1 MGVVPSVGPSSCYS
15 RFLDRAS
22 TELLQELHAPRA
34 RRDCRHLKV
43 SARKGEALTNRE
55 RDRAPSGSPVMRF
68 LAWPGWALNKSGGIE
83 WLASAGS
90 RGSQSYL
97 GPCAK
102 HGHPLREQ
110 AMAVRL
116 GSRDEHRVM
125 EAMADVSL
133 VTKGSSLPART
144 ATAASIR

>member
-1 MGVVPSVGPSSCYS
+1 MSGAERQSS
-15 RFLDRAS
+15 
-22 TELLQELHAPRA
+22 HAIFR
-34 RRDCRHLKV
+34 
-43 SARKGEALTNRE
+43 
-55 RDRAPSGSPVMRF
+55 
-68 LAWPGWALNKSGGIE
+68 LAWMGADDTGGILSR
-83 WLASAGS
+83 WLQPDS
-90 RGSQSYL
+90 RGSQTYL

-102 HGHPLREQ
+102 HGHPFREQ